1 MALRLEKTGQRAEG
15 VRKRSTPLK
24 KDFNTP
30 IDLMKEQDD
39 PILELMIYRTNLV
52 AIYLLTSLDDSEI
65 LERGIGNRVVAFL

>member
-15 VRKRSTPLK
+15 VRKRPTPLQ

-39 PILELMIYRTNLV
+39 PILELMIYRTNLE

>member
-1 MALRLEKTGQRAEG
+1 MALRLEKTGQRAGG
-15 VRKRSTPLK
+15 VRKRPTPLK
-24 KDFNTP
+24 KDFNTS

-52 AIYLLTSLDDSEI
+52 AIYLLTSLDYSEI